1 MSFCPRVLP
10 SCNPRKALAALER
23 GSSQP
28 PIRRDGRSGGGGGDG
43 ARLRRILPPLCL
55 RRVRSRLPTLACR
68 SSLCSRRVIL
78 RLFSLRRGRCPRRRR
93 LRLLVGRG
101 RSHSPPGRPP
111 SLPLLSPRLGGRSVR
126 RRARLRRVC
135 LLGLSSR
142 PRSLVLAL
150 GLLLRLRFRAE
161 GILAGH
167 VAAPRAGVIRV
178 RVRSGELVGYLV
190 RGSGGAVYRV
200 EAKGSWRCSC
210 PDHHGRHRRRAEGS
224 RACKHA
230 LACWA
235 LWRAASEANSPGVAA
250 GETESECGEASG
262 EAEAA

>member
-1 MSFCPRVLP
+1 MPKKICKAQSERGYTLSFCPRVLP

-68 SSLCSRRVIL
+68 SSLCSRRVII
-78 RLFSLRRGRCPRRRR
+78 RLFSLRRGRRPRRRR

-111 SLPLLSPRLGGRSVR
+111 SLPLLSPRLGRRSVR

-142 PRSLVLAL
+142 PRSLVLPL

-167 VAAPRAGVIRV
+167 VVAAPRAGVIRA
-178 RVRSGELVGYLV
+178 RVRGGELVGYLV

-210 PDHHGRHRRRAEGS
+210 PDHHGRHR
-224 RACKHA
+224 
-230 LACWA
+230 
-235 LWRAASEANSPGVAA
+235 A
-250 GETESECGEASG
+250 GGLKGAGHSDPLPRV
-262 EAEAA
+262 